1 LASEAREREQNDELL
16 EIGGEFKLSQA
27 SQHSLA
33 GSALIE
39 IPGAEDSAAD
49 ELLRATELYATGPP
63 EGESYRYTLEARARI
78 DLATARLRA
87 GQLDGASL
95 AVEPV
100 LILPIAKRT
109 IELSKRLSV
118 LRAEISKPR
127 YQGSPLAEDLDER
140 IEDFMRETIAS
151 EMESLTGGTG

>member
-1 LASEAREREQNDELL
+1 MRPDLRRVSR
-16 EIGGEFKLSQA
+16 IG
-27 SQHSLA
+27 
-33 GSALIE
+33 
-39 IPGAEDSAAD
+39 
-49 ELLRATELYATGPP
+49 
-63 EGESYRYTLEARARI
+63 I